1 MSRAAFGALS
11 CAALPSTRTQ
21 LARALTMTQPMI
33 LSVAITMAMAIF
45 ASPNALAD
53 IWKRVDNNGMSH
65 FSNEYMGKGSVLVIR
80 TKRKRTQKRGTGAPR
95 TNAYARNKALYTPL
109 IEKAARQ
116 FQLDANLIHAVVR
129 AESAYNAEAESKKG
143 AVGLMQLMPGTA
155 KRYGVG
161 DRTDPMQNL
170 KGGVHYL
177 RDLMLQFRNIALALA
192 AYNAG
197 ENAVIRHGNK
207 IPPYAETRHY
217 VQKVIGFYLASG
229 KPS

>member
-1 MSRAAFGALS
+1 
-11 CAALPSTRTQ
+11 
-21 LARALTMTQPMI
+21 MI
-33 LSVAITMAMAIF
+33 SSVAMTIAMAKAMEMSKAMAMSKAIAMAMAMAIF
-45 ASPNALAD
+45 ASPVALAD

-80 TKRKRTQKRGTGAPR
+80 TKRKRTQNSGAGSATPR
-95 TNAYARNKALYTPL
+95 ANAFARDKELYTPL